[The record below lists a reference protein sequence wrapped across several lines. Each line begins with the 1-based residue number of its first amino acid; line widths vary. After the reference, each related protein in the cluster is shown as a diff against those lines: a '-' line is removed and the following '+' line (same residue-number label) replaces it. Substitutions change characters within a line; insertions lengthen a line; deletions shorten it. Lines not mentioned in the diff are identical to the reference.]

1 MEEIETDVVQPL
13 YDWARNQL
21 TSILAVGVTV
31 FHFVALALI
40 PLDPWI
46 FLGASAHMFCI
57 LAIKDGRRQR
67 CRASS
72 V

>member
-31 FHFVALALI
+31 FHFVAPAVIL
-40 PLDPWI
+40 LDPWI
-46 FLGASAHMFCI
+46 FLGASAHMFCV
-57 LAIKDGRRQR
+57 LAI
-67 CRASS
+67 
-72 V
+72 